1 MGQSHLELKT
11 EGTSQRPLPATQLI
25 SLHSPDLV
33 LLDPLGAAGPSKH
46 VMSVTSLPKCTL
58 CICTSTSAVQF
69 QGPTGPPEALEHCF
83 WHSLSTVTVFLSHN
97 LRAQG
102 NPPGPKII
110 PVGNGIRQD
119 RLINESLQHAPSII
133 AFLPF
138 HPSSQHLG

>member
-1 MGQSHLELKT
+1 MGLSHLELKT
-11 EGTSQRPLPATQLI
+11 AGTFRRPLPTTQLI
-25 SLHSPDLV
+25 YLHSPNPG
-33 LLDPLGAAGPSKH
+33 LLDPLRAAGPSKH
-46 VMSVTSLPKCTL
+46 AMSVTSPPKCTL
-58 CICTSTSAVQF
+58 CICTSTPAMQF
-69 QGPTGPPEALEHCF
+69 QGLTGPPEALEPCL

-133 AFLPF
+133 AFLSF
-138 HPSSQHLG
+138 HPGSQHLG